1 MAQAVENS
9 PFFADRRTNGALV
22 VSDTPKFDLES
33 YAANYDPHTRVNR
46 LKNIAHL
53 CPPLALDA
61 LRLAIPV
68 AKTAKDT
75 QQYLD
80 LANLLHSLSP
90 SDELAKI
97 DTAWVEKTNK
107 LNEHET
113 ERLEHELRGYKN
125 NLIKESIRM
134 GQEDLGTHYLNMN
147 KLDQATKAYHKMRE
161 FCTTPKHIA
170 EMTLKLAYI
179 NIVSPNWI
187 STVSTA
193 QKARSLM
200 LRPEDKPRFDSV
212 AQACTGLGYLGSANY
227 RSAAHAFLAVDPSY
241 ATVGPVANIDFSR
254 AVMTANDIAVYGGLC
269 ALASMDRQQLQ
280 DSVLENANF
289 RNFLE
294 LEPHIRRAISFF
306 CGAKYS
312 QCLEILEAYRTDYL
326 LDLFLGPHIAMLY
339 HLIRSKSIVQYF
351 GPFSQVTLSALTE
364 AFPRPGGTPQ
374 MMESE
379 LVDMIQRGILDA
391 RIDTVDQLL
400 IAPPTDSRADAH
412 QGVMDTAEEIEHLL
426 RLKLH
431 KINMVQ
437 AGLEIQ
443 APKTTKGPKNP
454 VPSSWGPGQT
464 LG

>member
-1 MAQAVENS
+1 
-9 PFFADRRTNGALV
+9 
-22 VSDTPKFDLES
+22 
-33 YAANYDPHTRVNR
+33 VNR
-46 LKNIAHL
+46 LLNIARL

-61 LRLAIPV
+61 LRLAIPTS
-68 AKTAKDT
+68 KSAKDT

-80 LANLLHSLSP
+80 LIKLLHSINP
-90 SDELAKI
+90 DDPLATV
-97 DTAWVEKTNK
+97 DAAWVEKTNK

-113 ERLEHELRGYKN
+113 DRLEHELRGYKN

-147 KLDQATKAYHKMRE
+147 RLDQATKAYQKMRE

-179 NIVSPNWI
+179 NMVTPNWI
-187 STVSTA
+187 SAVSTA

-212 AQACTGLGYLGSANY
+212 SQACTGLGYLGSANY
-227 RSAAHAFLAVDPSY
+227 GPAAHAFLAVDPSY

-269 ALASMDRQQLQ
+269 ALASMNRQQLQ

-312 QCLEILEAYRTDYL
+312 QCLAILEAYRTDYL
-326 LDLFLGPHIAMLY
+326 LDVFLGPHVNTLY
-339 HLIRSKSIVQYF
+339 PLGVLDLLMGTIGRSS
-351 GPFSQVTLSALTE
+351 LTSE
-364 AFPRPGGTPQ
+364 GGGKG
-374 MMESE
+374 
-379 LVDMIQRGILDA
+379 MIQ
-391 RIDTVDQLL
+391 
-400 IAPPTDSRADAH
+400 
-412 QGVMDTAEEIEHLL
+412 
-426 RLKLH
+426 
-431 KINMVQ
+431 
-437 AGLEIQ
+437 
-443 APKTTKGPKNP
+443 
-454 VPSSWGPGQT
+454 
-464 LG
+464 

>member
-1 MAQAVENS
+1 MSVHHCS
-9 PFFADRRTNGALV
+9 CL
-22 VSDTPKFDLES
+22 SSHKTPE
-33 YAANYDPHTRVNR
+33 YARINR
-46 LKNIAHL
+46 LSNIAHL

-61 LRLAIPV
+61 LHLAIP
-68 AKTAKDT
+68 ASKSAKDT

-80 LANLLHSLSP
+80 LTKLLHQISP
-90 SDELAKI
+90 DDALAEV

-113 ERLEHELRGYKN
+113 ERLDNELRGYKN

-134 GQEDLGTHYLNMN
+134 GQEDLGTHFLNMN
-147 KLDQATKAYHKMRE
+147 RLELATKAYHKMRE
-161 FCTTPKHIA
+161 FCTTP
-170 EMTLKLAYI
+170 
-179 NIVSPNWI
+179 NWI
-187 STVSTA
+187 SAVSTA
-193 QKARSLM
+193 QKARSLT

-212 AQACTGLGYLGSANY
+212 SQACTGLGYLGSGNY
-227 RSAAHAFLAVDPSY
+227 GPAAYAFLAVDPSY
-241 ATVGPVANIDFSR
+241 ATVGPVANIDFSH

-280 DSVLENANF
+280 DAVLENANF

-312 QCLEILEAYRTDYL
+312 QCLAILEAYRTDYL
-326 LDLFLGPHIAMLY
+326 LDIFLGPHVNMLY

-351 GPFSQVTLSALTE
+351 VPFSQVTLSALTQ
-364 AFPRPGGTPQ
+364 AFPKQGGTSQ
-374 MMESE
+374 MMEAE
-379 LVDMIQRGILDA
+379 LVDMIQRGILNA

-400 IAPPTDSRADAH
+400 IAPPKDSRADAH
-412 QGVMDTAEEIEHLL
+412 RGVIETADEIEHLL

-443 APKTTKGPKNP
+443 ALKTSKGPKNP